1 MLRMS
6 LLLQYYCTC
15 TVVQHRRWLWQS
27 KSVSTFKDLKIQ
39 SCSYSNTSRTIM
51 IHFEIIFKNQQYLQR
66 TNPIWKILLCVI
78 EFPKVS
84 RYHCFEDETLFCESS
99 SFIITAHWFGQKGQ
113 KFSITDVF
121 CLYFFSL
128 EKCRSIQIEDWDTQ
142 FNNRVRY
149 RLLLT
154 MTFNFPWRKYV
165 SLYWTKKGF
174 EKAAAEAAAQATLWM
189 SPSSIWGMC
198 LFK

>member
-6 LLLQYYCTC
+6 LLLQYYCTS

-27 KSVSTFKDLKIQ
+27 NSVSTFKDLKIQ

-66 TNPIWKILLCVI
+66 TNPIWKILLSVI

-84 RYHCFEDETLFCESS
+84 RYHCFEDEPLFCESS

-128 EKCRSIQIEDWDTQ
+128 EKLRSIQIDRDTQ
-142 FNNRVRY
+142 FNNRVRH
-149 RLLLT
+149 T
-154 MTFNFPWRKYV
+154 QAPFNNDIQFSMEEICVPLSNKEN
-165 SLYWTKKGF
+165 F
-174 EKAAAEAAAQATLWM
+174 EKAAAGATQATLWM

>member
-6 LLLQYYCTC
+6 LLLQYYCTS

-27 KSVSTFKDLKIQ
+27 NSVSTFKDLKIQ
-39 SCSYSNTSRTIM
+39 SCSFSNTSRTI
-51 IHFEIIFKNQQYLQR
+51 ICWKLYLKVCKACKEQTLFENAS
-66 TNPIWKILLCVI
+66 LCYRLC
-78 EFPKVS
+78 KVS

-128 EKCRSIQIEDWDTQ
+128 EKLRSIQIDRDTQ
-142 FNNRVRY
+142 FNNRVRHTQAPFNNDIQFSMEEICVP
-149 RLLLT
+149 LL
-154 MTFNFPWRKYV
+154 NKEN
-165 SLYWTKKGF
+165 F
-174 EKAAAEAAAQATLWM
+174 EKAAAGATQATLWM